1 MAKKVNP
8 RRRPAT
14 FADVD
19 KAWEKGVLDGC
30 SNASAMFLTILC
42 DKFDMSV
49 EEVQRFWKEVNKLS
63 EEVAEQRVSI
73 ADLRTVL
80 LEEYKIK
87 V

>member
-14 FADVD
+14 EADVD
-19 KAWEKGVLDGC
+19 KAWEQGVLEGC
-30 SNASAMFLTILC
+30 SNAAAIFLMVLV
-42 DKFDMSV
+42 DKFNGADYV
-49 EEVQRFWKEVNKLS
+49 ADVWEEINKLS
-63 EEVAEQRVSI
+63 EEIAERRVSI

-80 LEEYKIK
+80 REEYKIG